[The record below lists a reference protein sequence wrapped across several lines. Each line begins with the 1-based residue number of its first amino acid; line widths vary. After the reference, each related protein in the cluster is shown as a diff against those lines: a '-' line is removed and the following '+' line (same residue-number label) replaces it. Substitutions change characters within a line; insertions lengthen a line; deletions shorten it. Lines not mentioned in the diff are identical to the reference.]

1 MDAYQEYVT
10 RKREREAATAAP
22 SRAASGQVEPG
33 PRPEPERRV
42 NGWAVFWAVALAA
55 WLAVTVVFIAA
66 DTSDPESG
74 DVLAPILVG
83 WTFLW
88 LFCVVA
94 LAFIGLELTDPAP
107 SVPNQNQLLATQN
120 GLIAEQNRLLA
131 GRCAEA
137 RPAPAPHHEPRPPEG
152 HGLHGYLSSLNRPA

>member
-1 MDAYQEYVT
+1 MWLVV
-10 RKREREAATAAP
+10 TAAF
-22 SRAASGQVEPG
+22 AAYVGGEEILFPV
-33 PRPEPERRV
+33 
-42 NGWAVFWAVALAA
+42 LAA
-55 WLAVTVVFIAA
+55 WTVWWAFG
-66 DTSDPESG
+66 TLG
-74 DVLAPILVG
+74 L
-83 WTFLW
+83 T
-88 LFCVVA
+88 
-94 LAFIGLELTDPAP
+94 FIGLELTDPAP